1 MYHAGAAAA
10 LLFNFIFPAKLP
22 QGELLKLYSGFQA
35 RPRLHVYFAMLRLLY
50 LWTVF
55 IDYYVFL
62 VMEGQPGKSQ

>member
-1 MYHAGAAAA
+1 MYHARAAAA
-10 LLFNFIFPAKLP
+10 LLFNFIVPAKLP
-22 QGELLKLYSGFQA
+22 QGELLELYLRSG
-35 RPRLHVYFAMLRLLY
+35 PSSHVYFAMLRLLY